1 MMGTRCGDIDAAI
14 VSYLMRKEH
23 MNPSEVEEFLNKKCG
38 LAGVSGKSA
47 DTRELVLQ
55 LDNPAVNLALDMF
68 SFRVTKYIGAYLAA
82 LGGAEAIVLGGGIG
96 ENTPLVRER
105 IFKNLEWLGASLDPV
120 LNRRTID
127 AEGCVS
133 QAGSRVEIWV
143 IPTQENLM
151 IAKDVVDYA
160 E

>member
-1 MMGTRCGDIDAAI
+1 MGTRCGDIDAAI